1 MVTSLSLPASAPFC
15 QVQEAPLCAGHLAR
29 PGAAE
34 EKEPD
39 GRLDLTERMGR
50 WRLDWGRPGT
60 RRPGAGP
67 GSAVLLEEVPF
78 VSEAGGTPFSVGCG
92 RELE

>member
-50 WRLDWGRPGT
+50 WRLDRDAQRPDAPRGRAWLSCAP
-60 RRPGAGP
+60 
-67 GSAVLLEEVPF
+67 
-78 VSEAGGTPFSVGCG
+78 
-92 RELE
+92 